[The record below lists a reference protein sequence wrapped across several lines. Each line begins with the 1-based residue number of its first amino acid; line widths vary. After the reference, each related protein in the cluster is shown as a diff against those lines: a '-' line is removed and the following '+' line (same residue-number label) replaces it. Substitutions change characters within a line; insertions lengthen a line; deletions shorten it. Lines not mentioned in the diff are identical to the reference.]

1 MKRSFKVFIVLI
13 FSMLLSAVPLF
24 ASAAAERPTMHKIAS
39 YESGEYNVDGGVM
52 EIIAFNRTNGFA
64 YSVNGQSGVLTSIDL
79 SVLEGNGT
87 GISLSGNDIDVKSLV
102 EDADP
107 SFSYGDMTSVA
118 VSQDCTLLALALQ
131 AEAYNAPGRIA
142 VFRCGLDGDLSLVSL
157 MECGV
162 QPDMIVFA
170 DADTVLTANEGEPR
184 EGYGDGL
191 DDPAGSVTIARI
203 DTMETVNVGFEAF
216 DTEEKRNEL
225 ISRNVIIMKDRLPS
239 ADFEPEYIA
248 VSGDRAYVTLQ
259 EANAIAV
266 LDIQNEEFEDI
277 FSAGFEDYSVIPVDI
292 DKKDDAYSPAL
303 YDSLRGIRM
312 PDGIAVFEID
322 GTDYLITAN
331 EGDAR
336 EWGDEDSGTFYISED
351 ERDFADGDSSPTGR
365 ITAENSQLEGKV
377 VFFESGDFDGLDED
391 TDYIFGGRSFTVYA
405 VTASGIMEVATSGCD
420 FEALTAQL
428 YPEFYNASNDNAV
441 LDDRSGKKGPE
452 AESVATGVI
461 AGRTYA
467 FTALERTGGVMMYD
481 VSVPESPVFVDYINT
496 RDFRSI
502 VDGSQ
507 EYDDGELDKWVTGGD
522 VAPEGLAF
530 ISAQDSPTSRAILL
544 VANEVSGTVSVYEIY

>member
-24 ASAAAERPTMHKIAS
+24 ASAMAERPTMHKIAS

-52 EIIAFNRTNGFA
+52 EIIAYNKTNGFA

-87 GISLSGNDIDVKSLV
+87 GINLSGNDIDVKSLV

-107 SFSYGDMTSVA
+107 SFTYGDMTSVT
-118 VSQDCTLLALALQ
+118 VSQDGTLLALALQ

-184 EGYGDGL
+184 EGYGEGL

-203 DTMETVNVGFEAF
+203 DTKETVNVGFEAF

-266 LDIQNEEFEDI
+266 LDIQNQEFEDI

-322 GTDYLITAN
+322 GTNYLITAN

-336 EWGDEDSGTFYISED
+336 EWGDEEAGTFYISED

-365 ITAENSQLEGKV
+365 VTAENSQLGGKV
-377 VFFESGDFDGLDED
+377 VFFASGDFDGLDED

-452 AESVATGVI
+452 AESVTTGAI
-461 AGRTYA
+461 DGRTYA

-481 VSVPESPVFVDYINT
+481 VSVPESPVFADYINT

-507 EYDDGELDKWVTGGD
+507 EYDDGDLDKWVTGGD

>member
-24 ASAAAERPTMHKIAS
+24 ASDAAERPTMHKIAS

-52 EIIAFNRTNGFA
+52 EIIAYNKTNGFA

-87 GISLSGNDIDVKSLV
+87 GINLSGNDIDVKSLV

-107 SFSYGDMTSVA
+107 SFTYGDMTSVT
-118 VSQDCTLLALALQ
+118 VSQDGTLLALAIQ

-184 EGYGDGL
+184 EGYGEGL

-203 DTMETVNVGFEAF
+203 DTKETVNVGFEAF

-266 LDIQNEEFEDI
+266 LDIQNQEFEDI

-336 EWGDEDSGTFYISED
+336 EWGDEEAGTFYISED

-365 ITAENSQLEGKV
+365 VTAENSQLGGKV
-377 VFFESGDFDGLDED
+377 VFFASGDFDGLDED

-481 VSVPESPVFVDYINT
+481 VSVPESPVFADYINT

-507 EYDDGELDKWVTGGD
+507 EYDAGELDKWVTGGD

>member
-52 EIIAFNRTNGFA
+52 EIIAYNKTNGFA

-87 GISLSGNDIDVKSLV
+87 GINLSGNDIDVKSLV

-107 SFSYGDMTSVA
+107 SFTYGDMTSVT
-118 VSQDCTLLALALQ
+118 VSQDGTLLALAIQ

-184 EGYGDGL
+184 EGYGEGL

-203 DTMETVNVGFEAF
+203 DTKETVNVGFEAF

-266 LDIQNEEFEDI
+266 LDIQNQEFEDI

-336 EWGDEDSGTFYISED
+336 EWGDEEAGTFYISED

-365 ITAENSQLEGKV
+365 VTAENSQLGGKV
-377 VFFESGDFDGLDED
+377 VFFASGDFDGLDED

-420 FEALTAQL
+420 LEALTAQL

-461 AGRTYA
+461 DGRTYA

-481 VSVPESPVFVDYINT
+481 VSVPESPVFADYINT

-507 EYDDGELDKWVTGGD
+507 EYDDGDLDKWVTGGD

-544 VANEVSGTVSVYEIY
+544 VANEVSRTVSVYEIY

>member
-24 ASAAAERPTMHKIAS
+24 ASATAERPTMHKIAS

-52 EIIAFNRTNGFA
+52 EIIAYNKTNGFA

-87 GISLSGNDIDVKSLV
+87 GINLSGNDIDVKSLV

-107 SFSYGDMTSVA
+107 SFTYGDMTSVT
-118 VSQDCTLLALALQ
+118 VSQDGTLLALAIQ

-157 MECGV
+157 IECGV

-184 EGYGDGL
+184 EGYGEGL

-203 DTMETVNVGFEAF
+203 DTKETVNVGFEAF

-266 LDIQNEEFEDI
+266 LDIQNQEFEDI

-336 EWGDEDSGTFYISED
+336 EWGDEEAGTFYISED

-365 ITAENSQLEGKV
+365 ITADNSQLGGKV
-377 VFFESGDFDGLDED
+377 VFFASGDFDGLDED

-481 VSVPESPVFVDYINT
+481 VSVPESPVFADYINT

-507 EYDDGELDKWVTGGD
+507 EYDAGELDKWVTGGD

>member
-1 MKRSFKVFIVLI
+1 MKRSFKMFIVLI

-87 GISLSGNDIDVKSLV
+87 GINLSGKDIDVKSLV

-107 SFSYGDMTSVA
+107 SFTYGDMTSVA
-118 VSQDCTLLALALQ
+118 VSQDGTLLALALQ
-131 AEAYNAPGRIA
+131 AEAYNDPGRIA

-336 EWGDEDSGTFYISED
+336 EWGDEEAGTFYISED

-365 ITAENSQLEGKV
+365 VTAENSQLGGKV
-377 VFFESGDFDGLDED
+377 VFFASGDFDGLDED

-452 AESVATGVI
+452 AESVTTGAI
-461 AGRTYA
+461 DGRTYA

-481 VSVPESPVFVDYINT
+481 VSVPESPVFADYINT

-507 EYDDGELDKWVTGGD
+507 EYDDGDLDKWVTGGD

>member
-52 EIIAFNRTNGFA
+52 EIIAYNKTNGFA

-87 GISLSGNDIDVKSLV
+87 GINLSAKDIDVKSLV

-107 SFSYGDMTSVA
+107 SFTYGDMTSVA
-118 VSQDCTLLALALQ
+118 VSQDGTLLALALQ

-266 LDIQNEEFEDI
+266 LAIQNEEFEDI

>member
-87 GISLSGNDIDVKSLV
+87 GINLSGKDIDVKSLV

-107 SFSYGDMTSVA
+107 SFTYGDMTSVA
-118 VSQDCTLLALALQ
+118 VSQDGTLLALALQ